1 MLIKGGGGEWDM
13 CVLDCRCMCGST
25 VGVWRR
31 AVGPAAILRCCV
43 VWQRGAQ
50 EGANMRELRGECGGN
65 RGTIRGDR
73 RGASVRKQRGLL
85 GEQRSERGGTEK
97 RAWRQQRD
105 DSREQRDG
113 RGGTEGMEGRGWGG
127 LRAVWG
133 EVGGHGVMV
142 RGCDGAVDTAA
153 VWFPVV

>member
-13 CVLDCRCMCGST
+13 CVLDCRCVCGST

-31 AVGPAAILRCCV
+31 AVGPAAIRLLLCGLAEGRSGRSEHEGV
-43 VWQRGAQ
+43 EGRVWGNRGAIKGNREGRLERT
-50 EGANMRELRGECGGN
+50 EGAIRGTEKGEREKTEGRERRN
-65 RGTIRGDR
+65 RGTIREN
-73 RGASVRKQRGLL
+73 RGTEEEEQRGW
-85 GEQRSERGGTEK
+85 K
-97 RAWRQQRD
+97 R
-105 DSREQRDG
+105 
-113 RGGTEGMEGRGWGG
+113 EGWDV

>member
-1 MLIKGGGGEWDM
+1 M
-13 CVLDCRCMCGST
+13 CILDCRCIYGST

-31 AVGPAAILRCCV
+31 AVGPAAIRLLLCGLAEGRSG
-43 VWQRGAQ
+43 RGKH
-50 EGANMRELRGECGGN
+50 EGIEGRAWGN
-65 RGTIRGDR
+65 
-73 RGASVRKQRGLL
+73 RGASVRKQRG
-85 GEQRSERGGTEK
+85 
-97 RAWRQQRD
+97 
-105 DSREQRDG
+105 G
-113 RGGTEGMEGRGWGG
+113 RGGTEGMEERGWYV

>member
-1 MLIKGGGGEWDM
+1 MCYGITLLIKGVGGEWDM
-13 CVLDCRCMCGST
+13 CVLDYRCMCGST

-31 AVGPAAILRCCV
+31 AVGPADIRLLQCGMAEGRSRRGKHEGV
-43 VWQRGAQ
+43 EGRVWRNRGAI
-50 EGANMRELRGECGGN
+50 RGN
-65 RGTIRGDR
+65 RGVSVGKQEGRER
-73 RGASVRKQRGLL
+73 MNRGASMRKQRG
-85 GEQRSERGGTEK
+85 
-97 RAWRQQRD
+97 
-105 DSREQRDG
+105 G
-113 RGGTEGMEGRGWGG
+113 RGGTEGIEERGWDV

>member
-31 AVGPAAILRCCV
+31 AVGPAVIRLLLCGLAEGRSGRGKHEGV
-43 VWQRGAQ
+43 EGRVW
-50 EGANMRELRGECGGN
+50 GN
-65 RGTIRGDR
+65 RGVDLGNRGVSVGETEGR
-73 RGASVRKQRGLL
+73 LEGTEGAIKGNKRASVRKQKGGRGGKEGRL
-85 GEQRSERGGTEK
+85 GEQRGLERG
-97 RAWRQQRD
+97 RQD
-105 DSREQRDG
+105 V
-113 RGGTEGMEGRGWGG
+113 